1 MKAVIRTTYIE
12 VTMTIRFIPS
22 RLGIM
27 NIHEHELTVL
37 NTFGNRYLQRL
48 LVARSVRSWSEDP
61 KIVGSKPTLDKKS
74 FLLYFS
80 RDRKGSR

>member
-1 MKAVIRTTYIE
+1 
-12 VTMTIRFIPS
+12 
-22 RLGIM
+22 M

-61 KIVGSKPTLDKKS
+61 KIVGSKPTLDKTK
-74 FLLYFS
+74 FCFILVG
-80 RDRKGSR
+80 RKGSR